1 MSDPTIAT
9 AIQIP
14 QGGNLLTIGAGGT
27 FDATLATSVKLGPVV
42 STIFGGS
49 GVTGPFNAFG
59 EEGNIYKNV
68 GNPITGN
75 AADTTDDVLDGF
87 ALPAGAFDI
96 KGRGLCIT
104 AQGKFA
110 TNGNNKRIK
119 IWLNPT
125 LAGSTTTAG
134 VISGGTV
141 SGVGSGVLIL
151 DSTALTDSN
160 VGWSLLV
167 NFFKY
172 GAAGANTQYY
182 QGSVVH
188 GTTHG
193 GISLPAFSTLI
204 ESGAINVV
212 ITGSSGSSG
221 ANDVVLNFFEVNAMN

>member
-1 MSDPTIAT
+1 M
-9 AIQIP
+9 
-14 QGGNLLTIGAGGT
+14 
-27 FDATLATSVKLGPVV
+27 
-42 STIFGGS
+42 
-49 GVTGPFNAFG
+49 
-59 EEGNIYKNV
+59 
-68 GNPITGN
+68 
-75 AADTTDDVLDGF
+75 
-87 ALPAGAFDI
+87 
-96 KGRGLCIT
+96 GRSF
-104 AQGKFA
+104 K
-110 TNGNNKRIK
+110 
-119 IWLNPT
+119 

>member
-14 QGGNLLTIGAGGT
+14 VGGNTLNVGAGGT
-27 FDATLATSVKLGPVV
+27 FDATLASVIKLGPVV
-42 STIFGGS
+42 TTIFGGG
-49 GVTGPFNAFG
+49 GVAGPFNAFG
-59 EEGNIYKNV
+59 EQGNLYKNV
-68 GNPITGN
+68 GNPIAGN

-87 ALPAGAFDI
+87 VLPAGAFDI
-96 KGRGLCIT
+96 KGRGLLIT

-119 IWLNPT
+119 IWANPT

-141 SGVGSGVLIL
+141 SGVGSGVLLL
-151 DSTALTDSN
+151 DSGVLTDSN
-160 VGWSLLV
+160 TGWSLLV

-172 GAAGANTQYY
+172 GAAGSNTQYY

-193 GISLPAFSTLI
+193 GVNLPAFATQT
-204 ESGAINVV
+204 ESAAMNIV

-221 ANDVVLNFFEVNAMN
+221 ASDVVLNLFEVNASN